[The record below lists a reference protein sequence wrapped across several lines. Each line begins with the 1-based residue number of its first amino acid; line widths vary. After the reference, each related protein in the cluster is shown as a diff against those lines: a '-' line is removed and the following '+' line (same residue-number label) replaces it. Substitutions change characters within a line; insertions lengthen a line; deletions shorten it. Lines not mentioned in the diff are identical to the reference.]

1 MLHGLTDQRDH
12 EGIGNSEEISIHVDD
27 FEMICQLLKKHYTV
41 LSLDDVVD
49 MMENGEPVPPRTV
62 VLTFD
67 DGYESNV
74 ALGLPI
80 LKKYDL
86 TGTLFVTTN
95 FVDQKAFQWWD
106 RMEFAVGHSP
116 REEATLRLLDG
127 PVSLDLSDRAS
138 RKRSY
143 LDLLPRIKNSP
154 QEELWNIVRDLE
166 DTLEASLC
174 DAASPPPIYRP
185 ASWDQIR
192 AMHRSPHITI
202 GAHTHT
208 HRILAHCQETTVRKE
223 LERSLQLLKDEVGV
237 ERPLFSYPNGNHN
250 EMTRRVV
257 KEL

>member
-1 MLHGLTDQRDH
+1 
-12 EGIGNSEEISIHVDD
+12 
-27 FEMICQLLKKHYTV
+27 
-41 LSLDDVVD
+41 
-49 MMENGEPVPPRTV
+49 
-62 VLTFD
+62 
-67 DGYESNV
+67 
-74 ALGLPI
+74 
-80 LKKYDL
+80 
-86 TGTLFVTTN
+86 
-95 FVDQKAFQWWD
+95 
-106 RMEFAVGHSP
+106 
-116 REEATLRLLDG
+116 
-127 PVSLDLSDRAS
+127 
-138 RKRSY
+138 
-143 LDLLPRIKNSP
+143 KNSP
-154 QEELWNIVRDLE
+154 QEELWNIVRELE

-257 KEL
+257 KELGFRCALTTENGFNHNQSDPFTMRRFSTGNSARYVDVTVSGTIKLLLNLRNTIRGHSKPSAELSS